1 MTAGLHKSEQKWP
14 DLSSSQLLS
23 MKVPFVPSRSPAQS
37 RQGRLRSTG
46 QGENSKEYSIAEVKE
61 MFPKEWHRFVQKT
74 GRVVAILQVKT
85 SPFFFLK
92 KCERISLWN
101 IDL

>member
-1 MTAGLHKSEQKWP
+1 MTAGLHKSGQKIA
-14 DLSSSQLLS
+14 LFKQLLS
-23 MKVPFVPSRSPAQS
+23 MKVPFVPCRSPDKS
-37 RQGRLRSTG
+37 RRGRLMSSG
-46 QGENSKEYSIAEVKE
+46 QGKNSKEYSIAEVKE